1 MSEWENHCKRLIE
14 VERKRQIVQAF
25 LSQFWIWQPYSKHS
39 LSSFELLDRGY
50 KNLGNNKQ
58 QQKGNQNES

>member
-1 MSEWENHCKRLIE
+1 MADFWENHCKRLIE
-14 VERKRQIVQAF
+14 VERKRLSVETF

-39 LSSFELLDRGY
+39 LNGFELLDRGY

-58 QQKGNQNES
+58 QKGDQYER